1 MSRFGVRR
9 AQPAVVA
16 DVAAPV
22 TGRGPVFP
30 TKVLS
35 RFLAPLRE
43 RAAPVVVDLGTAL
56 GPNVTFLGEQLGCK
70 LFVEDLLAELGS
82 AAEEDVDEPPE
93 RVTRLRLAHADTS
106 VDGVLCWDVLE
117 HLGPNAAR
125 LVAGEVKRVLR
136 PGGVVFLCFGTDHR
150 SGAVQTTYE
159 IVDEGKLRYRCGDRA
174 RHKRRVLQSRRDDE
188 AVRAADHRRLGAAHE
203 SDAGNGASQVF
214 EGDRHGHTTKVVRR
228 CFCSPFRGGV
238 I

>member
-1 MSRFGVRR
+1 MIGDGPVRAIGDFVSRFGVRR

-93 RVTRLRLAHADTS
+93 RVARLRLAHADTS
-106 VDGVLCWDVLE
+106 ADGVLCWDVLE
-117 HLGPNAAR
+117 YLGSNAAR

-174 RHKRRVLQSRRDDE
+174 RHKRRVLQSRE
-188 AVRAADHRRLGAAHE
+188 MMKL
-203 SDAGNGASQVF
+203 F
-214 EGDRHGHTTKVVRR
+214 EPLTIVDSVLLTSRMREMVLRKSSKATGTDTPPR
-228 CFCSPFRGGV
+228 S
-238 I
+238 